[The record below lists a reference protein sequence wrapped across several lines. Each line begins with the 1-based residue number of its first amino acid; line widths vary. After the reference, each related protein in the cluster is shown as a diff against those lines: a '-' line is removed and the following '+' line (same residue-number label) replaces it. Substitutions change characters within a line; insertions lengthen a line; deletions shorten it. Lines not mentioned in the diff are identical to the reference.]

1 MCLGGGRQS
10 NPPPQDPPAATP
22 PAPPAAT
29 NLVSAQASPSP
40 TDEASRS
47 SQETGSTILAKK
59 KGKKALKI
67 DLVASGG
74 SGVQTGG

>member
-1 MCLGGGRQS
+1 MCFGGGRS
-10 NPPPQDPPAATP
+10 YNPPTPAPVVP

-40 TDEASRS
+40 TDAASVS
-47 SQETGSTILAKK
+47 SQETGTTILAKK

-67 DLVASGG
+67 EFD
-74 SGVQTGG
+74 

>member
-1 MCLGGGRQS
+1 MCFGGGS
-10 NPPPQDPPAATP
+10 SYSPPPAPAPVAP
-22 PAPPAAT
+22 VPPAAT

-47 SQETGSTILAKK
+47 SQETGTTIVAKK

-67 DLVASGG
+67 DLVSSGG
-74 SGVQTGG
+74 SGVQTF

>member
-1 MCLGGGRQS
+1 MGGSSQ
-10 NPPPQDPPAATP
+10 PAAPPAAAP

-47 SQETGSTILAKK
+47 SQETGTTITAKK